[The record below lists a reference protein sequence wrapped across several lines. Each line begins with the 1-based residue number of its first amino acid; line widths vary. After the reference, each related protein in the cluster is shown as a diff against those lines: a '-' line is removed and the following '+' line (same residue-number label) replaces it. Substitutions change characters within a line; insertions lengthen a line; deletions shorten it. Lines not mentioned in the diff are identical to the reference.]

1 MQKRLWEPPIRYVCT
16 ELTFP
21 NLTLWKTLWKAIPFS
36 GDSSTLACSSECF
49 PAGILLKNL
58 CGTSL
63 CLQRKTRSC
72 WWDRGCWDGVIIMQR
87 RREEVYDMETLLG
100 VHARSF
106 DLQQTDAKIDACRF
120 SRCCVHNPVF
130 PSRVKVS
137 FSFLRIQAIL
147 VVCLANRALPKFWT
161 TLLKQ
166 WQFLGFLSWKP
177 GALL

>member
-58 CGTSL
+58 CDTSL

-72 WWDRGCWDGVIIMQR
+72 WWDRGCWDGVIIMQG

-120 SRCCVHNPVF
+120 PVA
-130 PSRVKVS
+130 VYT
-137 FSFLRIQAIL
+137 IQSSHQE
-147 VVCLANRALPKFWT
+147 
-161 TLLKQ
+161 LKYHSP
-166 WQFLGFLSWKP
+166 F
-177 GALL
+177 